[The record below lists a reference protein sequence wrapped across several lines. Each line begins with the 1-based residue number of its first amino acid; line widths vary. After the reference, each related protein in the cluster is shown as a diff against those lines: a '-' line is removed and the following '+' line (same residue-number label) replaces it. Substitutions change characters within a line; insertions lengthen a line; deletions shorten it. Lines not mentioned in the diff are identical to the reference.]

1 MSTIISTYK
10 LTIYNEDVEDFSTI
24 DKPMM
29 NVYRETIVDEIPF
42 GQEVESNLIN
52 HAMTKHYSNPNSLL
66 TGVTTITL
74 KEKAKLAIVNCNYSL
89 EMFNPGHLAIELSLK
104 RAPLSGSVLPAT
116 WQYTPED
123 VQKAFLGTKVRLEYS
138 YDDSKGATKIA
149 RVASDFFVY
158 DVNTVMSSSDQNS
171 MNIVLD
177 VYSMDKLLDLQPMT
191 KAYTAQKLSEI
202 IDSQIQE
209 VNAEFA
215 KKKNSLGKLS
225 IKKLGK
231 FNLLSYKLQYMKTET
246 DKTTGKSVTIP
257 ATKETELIFP
267 YLVQYNETFY
277 SFIRRVCARSG
288 EFLYWADGA
297 MQCGLTP
304 SNPVNIADNNNGYKS
319 VSTQA
324 NKSEFNVFKVTDW
337 HRSAFAKKDP
347 KEKKD
352 VYPTDKYVNEG
363 QLGNDDFLKELDVKK
378 KPGQMIPDLFST
390 PRLGAA
396 YEKYKGFEGG
406 TDPLF
411 KWIIKLLKHVASGSD
426 AVDVIKKIVVETGW
440 STPFGESQKA
450 RSIDIGGY
458 NANMLPVNKNHKTLY
473 PNYENQFNSEEQKG
487 TVTDK
492 KGKVKDV
499 LSHFATAGSVAKKA
513 TLGQLT
519 EAVHAKI
526 KAAATEAASKELII
540 DMDNYATELR
550 LGSVITIPNQGTEQY
565 IITHISGTFTLGNG
579 NSLQCHRVAHAMPMA
594 KYSDT
599 KSRWLP
605 APIENDVVKA
615 QGPMTGFVTETAD
628 PYGQGRVRVRM
639 SWQNT
644 SAKDA
649 TPWIRMAMPM
659 AGKSGMLHLQPG
671 IGDEV
676 LVDFENGNMERPYV
690 RGSLFNGDQ
699 MMQYSTQPSQTDV
712 PGTLSRAFQTGK
724 GSGLYIDDEKFSA
737 TDWMKMISP
746 KAAHIFSNIPV
757 NLSGADLPVGAK
769 IELKDFFGFYSVS
782 MSSKDRKVSIAS
794 PLGNISLSA
803 FTGIS
808 ISAPNGDISISGK
821 NVTIKAGDR
830 LSLSSGGNIK
840 KDPNLSVGGYIAQ
853 VIAELIKAAA
863 NTILGPKALDLSLVR
878 QFTDVFARPMN
889 GTLQLHSNRHL
900 VLEAGKGKAEIP
912 YDSIKA
918 DARNKVKNAVNG
930 GYPYFLIRQLYET
943 VRKVNDTN
951 SKMLV
956 DSYNAIVDFK
966 ANCTRANN
974 SDVDRKDPDVK
985 KFNECKLEEM
995 VSMLSLEK
1003 CKQIFGLVKKKGDKW
1018 VYDTNDENGRME
1030 LCPIPKS
1037 LVKERTYEV
1046 NSWLAKVDAFGLLVC
1061 DYLNA
1066 LDDLK
1071 YGFGKAFDA
1080 IINIKKD
1087 SLTDSSADK
1096 ALKNI
1101 KAKLDNYLSKGF
1113 MPGFSEVYDKVET
1126 LPVLSA
1132 GTFVKDL
1139 KFAQFVTVEGHFVSQ
1154 QVTFIFIKCLLDAKI
1169 ISYVGDQKKQSDDS
1183 YDNNIAVE
1191 SDNYYDFIGFG
1202 KKEENW
1208 KVFTSRLVPYFK
1220 DKKDRGKTG
1229 FFGEFKNQAVNFGKK
1244 QVDVD
1249 MDNID
1254 ALNRIVSHKERD
1266 MWDASSNP
1274 GSILLSAGKG
1284 AKTTRLETGGEF
1296 KSHANPSVKMLLET
1310 FQKAHEETEE
1320 DQYFWDHFCLDRLFN
1335 GN

>member
-89 EMFNPGHLAIELSLK
+89 EMFNPGHLTIELSLK

-123 VQKAFLGTKVRLEYS
+123 VQKAFLGTKVRLEYG
-138 YDDSKGATKIA
+138 YDDSKGVTKIA

-231 FNLLSYKLQYMKTET
+231 FNMLSYKLQYMKTET
-246 DKTTGKSVTIP
+246 EEKTGKSVTIP

-304 SNPVNIADNNNGYKS
+304 SNPVNIADNDNGYKS

-347 KEKKD
+347 IEKKD

-378 KPGQMIPDLFST
+378 KPNQMIPDLFST

-396 YEKYKGFEGG
+396 YEKYKGFKGG

-411 KWIIKLLKHVASGSD
+411 KWIIKLLKQIAKGSD
-426 AVDVIKKIVVETGW
+426 TVDVLKNLVVETGW

-458 NANMLPVNKNHKTLY
+458 NANMLPVNEKLKELY
-473 PNYENQFNSEEQKG
+473 PNYQNQFKSEEQKG
-487 TVTDK
+487 TAKDK
-492 KGKVKDV
+492 KGKLKDV
-499 LSHFATAGSVAKKA
+499 LSHFATAGSIASKA

-540 DMDNYATELR
+540 DLDNYGTELR
-550 LGSVITIPNQGTEQY
+550 LGSVVTIPNHGAEQY
-565 IITHISGTFTLGNG
+565 IITHISGTFTHGND
-579 NSLQCHRVAHAMPMA
+579 NRLQCHRVAHAMPMA

-644 SAKDA
+644 SNKDA

-659 AGKSGMLHLQPG
+659 AGKSGSLHVQPG

-690 RGSLFNGDQ
+690 RGSLFNGDT
-699 MMQYSTQPSQTDV
+699 MMIYSTQPSKPDI

-724 GSGLYIDDEKFSA
+724 GSGLFIDDEKFDVI
-737 TDWMKMISP
+737 DWVNMVSP
-746 KAAHIFSNIPV
+746 KMGHILSNIPV
-757 NLSGADLPVGAK
+757 DLSSGSKSLPVGAK

-794 PLGNISLSA
+794 PLGNISLNA

-808 ISAPNGDISISGK
+808 ISAPNGDITISGK

-853 VIAELIKAAA
+853 VLAALIKAAA

-918 DARNKVKNAVNG
+918 DASARVKNAVNS

-943 VRKVNDTN
+943 VQKVNTKTLIN
-951 SKMLV
+951 
-956 DSYNAIVDFK
+956 SYNAIVDFK
-966 ANCTRANN
+966 ANCTRAAIREL
-974 SDVDRKDPDVK
+974 DIDDP
-985 KFNECKLEEM
+985 KLEKYSDSGISYEDLTQK
-995 VSMLSLEK
+995 LSLDK
-1003 CKQIFGLVKKKGDKW
+1003 CKQIYELVKQEGNTWVYGGDK
-1018 VYDTNDENGRME
+1018 DSMMK
-1030 LCPIPKS
+1030 LCPIPKVFRTGS
-1037 LVKERTYEV
+1037 PAVVDSWRFKADEFGFMVSEYKNTLVNPKE
-1046 NSWLAKVDAFGLLVC
+1046 KID
-1061 DYLNA
+1061 
-1066 LDDLK
+1066 
-1071 YGFGKAFDA
+1071 KAFDA
-1080 IINIKKD
+1080 IFNVKNVRWFDSDEMKTIKKIKTELD
-1087 SLTDSSADK
+1087 IFLSKKIEFGFYKGDGDFEKLPELTADK
-1096 ALKNI
+1096 
-1101 KAKLDNYLSKGF
+1101 
-1113 MPGFSEVYDKVET
+1113 FSN
-1126 LPVLSA
+1126 
-1132 GTFVKDL
+1132 DL
-1139 KFAQFVTVEGHFVSQ
+1139 KRADAVLIEKSEVSQ

-1169 ISYVGDQKKQSDDS
+1169 ISYVGDQKKQPDGS
-1183 YDNNIAVE
+1183 YDQNFPVP
-1191 SDNYYDFIGFG
+1191 SDNYYEFIGKG
-1202 KKEENW
+1202 KSEQNW

-1220 DKKDRGKTG
+1220 DKKDRGETG
-1229 FFGEFKNQAVNFGKK
+1229 FLGELKKQAKDFGKK
-1244 QVDVD
+1244 QIDPD
-1249 MDNID
+1249 WDNIM
-1254 ALNRIVSHKERD
+1254 ALNRIASHKERD
-1266 MWDASSNP
+1266 MWDASADP

-1284 AKTTRLETGGEF
+1284 AKTTRLETGGDF
-1296 KSHANPSVKMLLET
+1296 KSHANPSVKMLIET
-1310 FQKAHEETEE
+1310 FQKSHEEPVELI
-1320 DQYFWDHFCLDRLFN
+1320 DIKQFF
-1335 GN
+1335 G

>member
-1 MSTIISTYK
+1 MATIISTYK
-10 LTIYNEDVEDFSTI
+10 LTICKENVEVVNPITQQLGDTSRITI
-24 DKPMM
+24 
-29 NVYRETIVDEIPF
+29 IDEIPF
-42 GQEVESNLIN
+42 GQEVKSNIISENL
-52 HAMTKHYSNPNSLL
+52 KKYDYSLSGLTLL
-66 TGVTTITL
+66 PDE
-74 KEKAKLAIVNCNYSL
+74 EKAMLSIVNCNYNL
-89 EMFNPGHLAIELSLK
+89 EMFNPGHLTIELSLK
-104 RAPLSGSVLPAT
+104 RMPSSGSVLPAT
-116 WQYTPED
+116 WRYTSED
-123 VQKAFLGTKVRLEYS
+123 VQKSFLGTKVRLEYS
-138 YDDSKGATKIA
+138 YVDSNGATKVS

-171 MNIVLD
+171 MSVILD

-191 KAYTAQKLSEI
+191 KAYTAKKLSEI
-202 IDSQIQE
+202 IDGQINE

-215 KKKNSLGKLS
+215 KKSNSFSKLS
-225 IKKLGK
+225 IEKLGK
-231 FNLLSYKLQYMKTET
+231 FNLLSYTLEYM
-246 DKTTGKSVTIP
+246 KSVTNTTTGVVSSVP
-257 ATKETELIFP
+257 AKKETELIFP

-304 SNPVNIADNNNGYKS
+304 SAPVNIADNDNGYKS
-319 VSTQA
+319 VRTKA
-324 NKSEFNVFKVTDW
+324 NKSEFNVFKVNDW
-337 HRSAFAKKDP
+337 HRSAFVKKDP

-352 VYPTDKYVNEG
+352 VFPTDKYVNEG
-363 QLGNDDFLKELDVKK
+363 QLGNDDFLKELDEKK
-378 KPGQMIPDLFST
+378 KPNQMIPDLFST

-396 YEKYKGFEGG
+396 FTKFGKSFATADDG
-406 TDPLF
+406 LF
-411 KWIIKLLKHVASGSD
+411 KWIIKLLRHVASGSD
-426 AVDVIKKIVVETGW
+426 TADVIKKIVVETGW
-440 STPFGESQKA
+440 STPFGASQVA
-450 RSIDIGGY
+450 RSIEIGGY
-458 NANMLPVNKNHKTLY
+458 NANNLPINKNLKALY
-473 PNYENQFNSEEQKG
+473 PNYEKQFNSEEQKAQ
-487 TVTDK
+487 VTDK
-492 KGKVKDV
+492 EGKVKDV
-499 LSHFATAGSVAKKA
+499 LSHFGTAGSFAKKA

-540 DMDNYATELR
+540 DLDNYGTELR
-550 LGSVITIPNQGTEQY
+550 LGSVVTIPNQGIEQY
-565 IITHISGTFTLGNG
+565 IITHISGTFTHGND
-579 NSLQCHRVAHAMPMA
+579 NRLQCHRVAHAMPMA

-599 KSRWLP
+599 KSLWLP

-644 SAKDA
+644 SAMDA

-659 AGKSGMLHLQPG
+659 AGKSGSLHVQPG

-699 MMQYSTQPSQTDV
+699 MMMYSTQPSKTDA
-712 PGTLSRAFQTGK
+712 PGTLARAFQTGK
-724 GSGLYIDDEKFSA
+724 GSGLFIDDEKFGVA
-737 TDWMKMISP
+737 DWVKMISP
-746 KAAHIFSNIPV
+746 KMGHILSNVPV
-757 NLSGADLPVGAK
+757 DLSGAKSLPVGAK
-769 IELKDFFGFYSVS
+769 IEMRDFFGFYSVS

-840 KDPNLSVGGYIAQ
+840 KPSNLNKGGWVAN
-853 VIAELIKAAA
+853 VLAELIKTAA
-863 NTILGPKALDLSLVR
+863 NTILGPKALDLSLIR
-878 QFTDVFARPMN
+878 QFVDVFARPMN

-943 VRKVNDTN
+943 VQDINDKH
-951 SKMLV
+951 SKMLI

-966 ANCTRANN
+966 AKYTRPTINELDN
-974 SDVDRKDPDVK
+974 DNP
-985 KFNECKLEEM
+985 KFETYLHYRTTVEILTTTL
-995 VSMLSLEK
+995 SMDK
-1003 CKQIFGLVKKKGDKW
+1003 CKQIFELVQKEGDTW
-1018 VYDTNDENGRME
+1018 VYGGDEDSKMK
-1030 LCPIPKS
+1030 LCPIPK
-1037 LVKERTYEV
+1037 VIRDHV
-1046 NSWLAKVDAFGLLVC
+1046 RNVIGNWRAKVNEFGLLVC
-1061 DYLNA
+1061 NYWNA
-1066 LDDLK
+1066 LDDLR
-1071 YGFGKAFDA
+1071 YGIGKAFDA
-1080 IINIKKD
+1080 IINLKKD
-1087 SLTDSSADK
+1087 GLTDSSADK

-1101 KAKLDNYLSKGF
+1101 KAKLDNYLKGF
-1113 MPGFSEVYDKVET
+1113 EVGTSVGVGKVEK
-1126 LPVLSA
+1126 LAVLNA
-1132 GTFVKDL
+1132 DTFLEGL
-1139 KFAQFVTVEGHFVSQ
+1139 KHAQFVTIKEHIPSQ

-1169 ISYVGDQKKQSDDS
+1169 ISYVGDQEKQPDGT
-1183 YDNNIAVE
+1183 YENNIPVE
-1191 SDNYYDFIGFG
+1191 SDNYYDFIGEG

-1220 DKKDRGKTG
+1220 DIEERGETG
-1229 FFGEFKNQAVNFGKK
+1229 FFGELKEQAKSFGKK

-1249 MDNID
+1249 LGNIE

-1284 AKTTRLETGGEF
+1284 AKTTRLEASGDF
-1296 KSHANPSVKMLLET
+1296 KSHANPSVKMLIET
-1310 FQKAHEETEE
+1310 FQKAHEEPVKEE
-1320 DQYFWDHFCLDRLFN
+1320 PIDFQPLI
-1335 GN
+1335 